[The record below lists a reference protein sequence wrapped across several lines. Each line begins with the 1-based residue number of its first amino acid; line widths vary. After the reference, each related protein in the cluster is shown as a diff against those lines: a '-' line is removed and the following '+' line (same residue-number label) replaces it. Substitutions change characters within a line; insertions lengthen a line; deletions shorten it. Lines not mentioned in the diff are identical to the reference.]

1 MTDKYGKSYP
11 FQPMDWIEGVNMDR
25 LREGR
30 LARTKEQLF
39 KLRNFGGLLSLNEWN
54 TRYITSTYTPPWT
67 TPSSGLRYSLL
78 LKGDEHPIIF
88 EQGDIGYHTQRN
100 SPWLP
105 PGNVRYAITG
115 MGWIA
120 RCMGDSAH
128 KAAVVRFVD
137 QIYAELKRAGVQ
149 RDVLAMDFSDPFIT
163 AAFEAKGVKTS
174 GEGFTAML
182 EARKHKMPEE
192 VECLRNTCTIGD
204 AMFNALVRTV
214 RPGVSEHEILGE
226 AFKACYVNG
235 GEVHSGVFCTS
246 GPYSW
251 PNLRHSTGRRLAHG
265 DVIYMDVYNTS
276 WNGYKTCYYRTF
288 SVGEPSQATK
298 DAYKRAYDW
307 LYDAIGVIKPGV
319 TSKEIAEKWPAGP
332 DVWGD
337 IGVVSEDQTAGNNW
351 AHGIGLTLYEPPL
364 VWRGCSIDHPMVI
377 EEDMCFAIETQEGDG
392 QGQGVRI
399 EEVIHVTKT
408 GVEILSKWPS
418 KELTVIEC

>member
-11 FQPMDWIEGVNMDR
+11 FQPMDWIEGVNMDK
-25 LREGR
+25 LRQGR
-30 LARTKEQLF
+30 LDRTKAELF
-39 KLRNFGGLLSLNEWN
+39 KKRKFGGLLSLNEWN
-54 TRYITSTYTPPWT
+54 TRYVTSTYTPPWT

-78 LKGDEHPIIF
+78 LKGDAHPIIF
-88 EQGDIGYHTQRN
+88 EQGDIGYHTQRS

-105 PGNVRYAITG
+105 PENVKYAITG

-128 KAAVVRFVD
+128 KAAVARFVD

-149 RDVLAMDFSDPFIT
+149 NEVLALDFSDPYIS

-174 GEGFTAML
+174 GEGFVAML
-182 EARKHKMPEE
+182 AARKNKLQEE
-192 VECLRNTCTIGD
+192 VECLRNACTIGD
-204 AMFNALVRTV
+204 AMFDALARTV

-226 AFKACYVNG
+226 AFKACYANG

-246 GPYSW
+246 GPYTW
-251 PNLRHSTGRRLAHG
+251 PNLRHSTGRRLATG

-288 SVGEPSQATK
+288 SLGEPSKATK

-307 LYDAIGVIKPGV
+307 LYGAISVIKPGI
-319 TSKEIAEKWPAGP
+319 TTKEIAERWPAGP

-364 VWRGCSIDHPMVI
+364 VWRGCSLEHPMVI

-392 QGQGVRI
+392 AGQGVRL

-408 GVEILSKWPS
+408 GVEILSKWPI
-418 KELTVIEC
+418 KEITTIEC